1 MSQTK
6 LTPKQEKFAQCIVS
20 GMSAK
25 DSYYAAYDTT
35 CNERVAYNEASKL
48 LSRDDMQKR
57 LVELREPLENH
68 ARTTALTER
77 EKKRAVLWDI
87 IQNGDN
93 NDKCRALDILNKM
106 DAEYTNVNHNINENK
121 VDLSTVDLN
130 ALKRLSDA

>member
-48 LSRDDMQKR
+48 LARDDLQKR

-87 IQNGDN
+87 IANGDN
-93 NDKCRALDILNKM
+93 NDKCRAMDILNKM
-106 DAEYTNVNHNINENK
+106 DAEYTNVNHNVNETK
-121 VDLSTVDLN
+121 LDLSSIDVN